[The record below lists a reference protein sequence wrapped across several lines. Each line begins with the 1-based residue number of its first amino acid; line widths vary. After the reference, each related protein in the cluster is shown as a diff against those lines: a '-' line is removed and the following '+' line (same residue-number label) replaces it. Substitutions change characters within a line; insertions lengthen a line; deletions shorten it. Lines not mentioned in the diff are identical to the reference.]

1 MSHVLPRGVSVSACE
16 SPADKFC
23 SAFEDPKLISFTTAE
38 PACSRLQSSGAGCV
52 QGRGRTAPPANPS
65 APCPPPP
72 PAPPPP
78 PGPQHSLPQGPVGI
92 ARPDLHGET
101 EAALPAGV
109 PPRLGAPRAPERPSA
124 PMSLRPG
131 EGRGEEELGRIC
143 SLSTKE
149 LISLGK

>member
-1 MSHVLPRGVSVSACE
+1 MSCPVGFRCLLVRVQLTSSALLLRIRNSLALQQQSPPAPGC
-16 SPADKFC
+16 SPAGQGVCK
-23 SAFEDPKLISFTTAE
+23 A
-38 PACSRLQSSGAGCV
+38 GA
-52 QGRGRTAPPANPS
+52 ALHLPPTRPRRA
-65 APCPPPP
+65 PPP